1 MKTVPSQ
8 PGDLI
13 ATRVVLLRDLAQS
26 LEVSQFAL
34 ARNDAEMIAR
44 GAARQAELCRQ
55 WSHLEDQLRR
65 ESEQRPLPS
74 TKPVA
79 YRSPEALSSAQFERE
94 FAALSVRIRHLTR
107 VHCSLLRH
115 LQRSLAIVA
124 HVVESC
130 APTYAPELTLL
141 RAETRPQAGD

>member
-74 TKPVA
+74 TKPAA
-79 YRSPEALSSAQFERE
+79 YQSPEALSSAQFERE
-94 FAALSVRIRHLTR
+94 FP
-107 VHCSLLRH
+107 
-115 LQRSLAIVA
+115 RSAFVFA
-124 HVVESC
+124 
-130 APTYAPELTLL
+130 T
-141 RAETRPQAGD
+141 